1 MRSRHRVIEIQR
13 WSLLVRSMIREIRET
28 MRTGSRCDMVIR
40 GCLLTTNHQRSSPS
54 DAILDC

>member
-54 DAILDC
+54 DP